1 MYAAGP
7 EHKSES
13 TELILMHWNDFANRV
28 IEEDAINIK
37 YARVTSWWCG
47 IVSSVSSCAQKLK
60 GRMKGI
66 EDYYKRLWWWRAWM
80 PAVGLHE
87 ADSAERLF

>member
-1 MYAAGP
+1 
-7 EHKSES
+7 
-13 TELILMHWNDFANRV
+13 
-28 IEEDAINIK
+28 
-37 YARVTSWWCG
+37 
-47 IVSSVSSCAQKLK
+47 
-60 GRMKGI
+60 MKGI